1 MESMRSLLATL
12 VAAPLAIAAASA
24 TAADWVTAP
33 SYYTHD
39 RSDGQRVA
47 QYSPVGPFYYHHRAD
62 YVKSGYQH
70 YRSTI
75 DLGNSSDNLH
85 IVEEWGRPVRPYD
98 EWRFPFRPYS
108 VPYDAWGP
116 PFGGLGGGVGL
127 FPFGGFPAPGN
138 GTGPGPYPYSGQGPY
153 PYDSAAP
160 AASGFGPITPGG
172 PHGPSHPPA
181 VNFAQPWL
189 DGHYPRYD
197 TRDRSDYWRPY
208 TAPRRP

>member
-1 MESMRSLLATL
+1 MELMRSLLAAFL
-12 VAAPLAIAAASA
+12 LISAGSA
-24 TAADWVTAP
+24 TAADWITAP

-39 RSDGQRVA
+39 WSQGERVA
-47 QYSPVGPFYYHHRAD
+47 QYCPVGPFYYYHRDD

-98 EWRFPFRPYS
+98 EWRFPLRPYS
-108 VPYDAWGP
+108 APYAAWGP
-116 PFGGLGGGVGL
+116 PYGGLGNGFGVY
-127 FPFGGFPAPGN
+127 PYGGF
-138 GTGPGPYPYSGQGPY
+138 PGPYPYGGAGTY
-153 PYDSAAP
+153 PYDGAAP
-160 AASGFGPITPGG
+160 AGSGLGPGFPG
-172 PHGPSHPPA
+172 SFQQPPT
-181 VNFAQPWL
+181 NFAQPWL

-208 TAPRRP
+208 TAPRDNSRRHSP

>member
-1 MESMRSLLATL
+1 MRSLLA
-12 VAAPLAIAAASA
+12 IAAVISLTIVATVA

-33 SYYTHD
+33 SYFTHD
-39 RSDGQRVA
+39 WSNGQRVA
-47 QYSPVGPFYYHHRAD
+47 QYSPVGPFYYSHRPD

-108 VPYDAWGP
+108 APYNAWGP
-116 PFGGLGGGVGL
+116 PYGGLGGGVGV
-127 FPFGGFPAPGN
+127 FPYGGL
-138 GTGPGPYPYSGQGPY
+138 PGPYPYSGSGAY
-153 PYDSAAP
+153 PYGSAGQAG
-160 AASGFGPITPGG
+160 SGFGSGG
-172 PHGPSHPPA
+172 FPSSQPPA
-181 VNFAQPWL
+181 NFAQPWL

-208 TAPRRP
+208 TPRGP

>member
-1 MESMRSLLATL
+1 MESMRSLF
-12 VAAPLAIAAASA
+12 AIAIASLA
-24 TAADWVTAP
+24 VVISPASAADWVTAP

-39 RSDGQRVA
+39 WSSGERVA

-85 IVEEWGRPVRPYD
+85 IVEEWGRPVRPYE

-116 PFGGLGGGVGL
+116 PFGGLGNGVGVL
-127 FPFGGFPAPGN
+127 PFGGFPAAGN
-138 GTGPGPYPYSGQGPY
+138 GAGPYPYSGQGPY
-153 PYDSAAP
+153 PYSGAEPAGAP
-160 AASGFGPITPGG
+160 PYGPIAPGG
-172 PHGPSHPPA
+172 GFHGPSQQPPA
-181 VNFAQPWL
+181 NFAQPWL